1 MNQRGADD
9 TDRDFLYPDE
19 GDVKHRAGIGDGGK
33 TNQACGIT
41 GQHKGI
47 GAGRAFKQG

>member
-9 TDRDFLYPDE
+9 TDRDFLYPDK
-19 GDVKHRAGIGDGGK
+19 GNVKHRAGIGDGGK

-41 GQHKGI
+41 GKYKGI
-47 GAGRAFKQG
+47 GAGRAFK